1 MEIDIPKEEEEDEQQ
16 AQEFQLV
23 SGEIITIPGAML
35 RYFNTLTTLMMEASP
50 EVEGTPIPLIDDFI
64 TAPIMKWIIDAYT
77 IYIGENFA
85 ILDLDNIYVHAKIYS
100 RLLALLNNAVEP
112 LLTLFNNE
120 DKPPMIDDLTLLSKV
135 AEVLN
140 WLDASILLVLVVE
153 KMYSLIEELPT
164 DEIRALYIIKK
175 RKADDEEEK
184 NQLSLTPYYKREKLI
199 AALLSQE
206 LPYDLIRANR
216 ALQKY
221 INPITAEDKYIMFLT
236 ANNGL
241 YQFEV
246 GSDRFTKIKPQSG
259 QPELIASGASRS
271 LCSTTTNTLY
281 VHSSIGYD
289 DKGYQN
295 KSQWRGTMLG
305 RDEVLLMSYGRT
317 HAVVL
322 TIRGLFVLG
331 SNTYGQLG
339 LDSKA
344 DSTGFTRIS
353 TRGVVRAIYATT
365 DRTFVLTT
373 EGFYGTGNNI
383 FNSLSVGSGS
393 PLVLKLTA
401 LIGVEG
407 DVLSVSSG
415 IQHTMIVTTLGLY
428 GIGGGTNGVFGR
440 GNQASL
446 IELTNL
452 TDKVEGKPLAVYCG
466 GSYTVVLTTEGLYAA
481 GDNTDG
487 RLGVGADK
495 STIRKE
501 EFTKMIGYEG
511 DVHSVTCMRNATIIL
526 TTTGVYLAGNKL
538 GMKFATSVPDGERV
552 YQFYKIVF
560 EMGYFTKPSTTISIV
575 TDEPSK
581 KRTKLQCDYCRGRA
595 RFISS
600 HYDRPYCNK
609 LCSYASNNN
618 KK

>member
-1 MEIDIPKEEEEDEQQ
+1 MPKEEENDEQQ

-23 SGEIITIPGAML
+23 SGDIITIPGAML

-50 EVEGTPIPLIDDFI
+50 EVEGAPIPLIDASI

-85 ILDLDNIYVHAKIYS
+85 ILDLDNIYVHAKTYS
-100 RLLALLNNAVEP
+100 RLLALLNNTTEP

-120 DKPPMIDDLTLLSKV
+120 GKLPTIDDLTLLSHV
-135 AEVLN
+135 AQVLN

-153 KMYSLIEELPT
+153 KMYSLIEVLPT

-175 RKADDEEEK
+175 RKQEDDREER
-184 NQLSLTPYYKREKLI
+184 NQLSFTPYYKREKLI
-199 AALLSQE
+199 ASLLSQE
-206 LPYDLIRANR
+206 LPYDLIRANH

-221 INPITAEDKYIMFLT
+221 INPITIEDKYIMFLT
-236 ANNGL
+236 ARNGL
-241 YQFEV
+241 HEFEV
-246 GSDRFTKIKPQSG
+246 GGTHFSKVNFKDG
-259 QPELIASGASRS
+259 QPQLIASGAR
-271 LCSTTTNTLY
+271 LTFCSTTTNALY
-281 VHSSIGYD
+281 LHSPIGYD
-289 DKGYQN
+289 DLGHQN
-295 KSQWRGTMLG
+295 KPHWSKTVAG
-305 RDEVLLMSYGRT
+305 RDEILLMSYGKL
-317 HAVVL
+317 HGVILA
-322 TIRGLFVLG
+322 IRGLFVIG
-331 SNTYGQLG
+331 SNAYGQLG
-339 LDSKA
+339 LDNRI
-344 DSTGFTRIS
+344 DSAGFTRIP
-353 TRGVVRAIYATT
+353 TRGVVRAIYAT
-365 DRTFVLTT
+365 DNRTFILTT
-373 EGFYGTGNNI
+373 EGLYGTGNNI

-393 PLVLKLTA
+393 PQVLKLTP

-407 DVLSVSSG
+407 DVLNVSSG
-415 IQHTMIVTTLGLY
+415 VQHTMIVTTLGLY
-428 GIGGGTNGVFGR
+428 GIGGGTSGVFGT

-446 IELTNL
+446 QVLTNL
-452 TDKVEGKPLAVYCG
+452 TDKVDGKPLAVYCG
-466 GSYTVVLTTEGLYAA
+466 GSYTVVLTTTGLYAT

-487 RLGVGADK
+487 RLGVGVDN

-501 EFTKMIGYEG
+501 KFTKMIGYDG

-538 GMKFATSVPDGERV
+538 GMKFATTVPQGEKV

-560 EMGYFTKPSTTISIV
+560 EMDYFTKPSTTISIV

-581 KRTKLQCDYCRGRA
+581 KRTKLQCDHCRGRA

-600 HYDRPYCNK
+600 HYDRPYCSK
-609 LCSYASNNN
+609 LCSYTSNNN